1 MVYKDC
7 WDLLDRLERRVQWA
21 IMVPEESLVVQ
32 DCGAIQELM
41 EMLAPLA

>member
-21 IMVPEESLVVQ
+21 IMVPEENLVVQ
-32 DCGAIQELM
+32 DCEAIQELM